1 MASVSEKNGN
11 SVSGGKPERGGLTG
25 SGTGLEPKPIR
36 VSVIDDDP
44 MICQAMS
51 LILNDYSHGRIE
63 VVSTSTDG
71 ETCVR
76 RAAEEKPDVV
86 HAHARIPAFL
96 CGLLQKKMGFPFVT
110 TAMPGVDGIEA
121 PRLLRSLS
129 PAPHVLILTSLSPSG
144 TVERA
149 VEAGA
154 EGFVS
159 KTDAADDIIRR
170 IIGVCEGAPQF
181 NTASQK
187 QLIDDLSVTRPRSRR
202 DEARALLDALPDR
215 EREAVMLAAEGY
227 TNAEI
232 ASRMF
237 ISERTAKAHLSSAA
251 NKLDMGRVQMARL
264 VERADLPARL

>member
-86 HAHARIPAFL
+86 LMDI
-96 CGLLQKKMGFPFVT
+96 
-110 TAMPGVDGIEA
+110 AMPGVDGIEA
-121 PRLLRSLS
+121 TRLLRSLS

-154 EGFVS
+154 
-159 KTDAADDIIRR
+159 DAADDIIRR

-264 VERADLPARL
+264 VERADLPTRL

>member
-11 SVSGGKPERGGLTG
+11 SVSGGKPERGGPIG
-25 SGTGLEPKPIR
+25 SGPGLEPKPIR

-63 VVSTSTDG
+63 VASTSTDG

-86 HAHARIPAFL
+86 LMDI
-96 CGLLQKKMGFPFVT
+96 
-110 TAMPGVDGIEA
+110 AMPGVDGIEA
-121 PRLLRSLS
+121 TRLLRSLS

-170 IIGVCEGAPQF
+170 IIGVCEGVPQF

-187 QLIDDLSVTRPRSRR
+187 Q
-202 DEARALLDALPDR
+202 LLDALPDR

>member
-1 MASVSEKNGN
+1 MSTCNCLGAAKMASVSEKNGN
-11 SVSGGKPERGGLTG
+11 SVSGGKPERGGPIG
-25 SGTGLEPKPIR
+25 SGPGLEPKPIR

-63 VVSTSTDG
+63 VASTSTDG

-86 HAHARIPAFL
+86 LMDI
-96 CGLLQKKMGFPFVT
+96 
-110 TAMPGVDGIEA
+110 AMPGVDGIEA
-121 PRLLRSLS
+121 TRLLRSLS

-149 VEAGA
+149 VEAG
-154 EGFVS
+154 
-159 KTDAADDIIRR
+159 
-170 IIGVCEGAPQF
+170 
-181 NTASQK
+181 
-187 QLIDDLSVTRPRSRR
+187 
-202 DEARALLDALPDR
+202 ALLDALPDR